1 MSSAVTIDYNA
12 LKSDP
17 ASLEADFKAAFGNGN
32 DALGAIIIKGQS
44 RCWFVMKVYLSLMRT
59 KRASPRICR
68 TAS

>member
-44 RCWFVMKVYLSLMRT
+44 R
-59 KRASPRICR
+59 
-68 TAS
+68 